1 VIKWIKHIISEY
13 LLSAL
18 LAIVLVFIM
27 NQFIIISLISGSSM
41 YPTILNGDIAIF
53 SKINLDEIKEGD
65 IVALRHNDEYLVK
78 RVIALDGDKVRIVE
92 DGILVNGEKIIDE
105 TQELRIYMSE
115 LDYSLGDGEI
125 FVVGDNSIVSYDSR
139 MFGPVS
145 KTSVLGKYVFRFS
158 LSSLI
163 R

>member
-1 VIKWIKHIISEY
+1 KHIISEY

-125 FVVGDNSIVSYDSR
+125 FV
-139 MFGPVS
+139 
-145 KTSVLGKYVFRFS
+145 
-158 LSSLI
+158 
-163 R
+163 